1 MNLVSLFISVIIAS
15 TFNGSGISLQVLAAP
30 TRVTSPGTKAPQG
43 NIISYVILKF
53 CISANHLK
61 NSHSNEG
68 HITTL
73 SQASSDVR
81 PRSYWRKRSPTPFKN
96 SGIKEVDARALFKL
110 PSKKGPDRWGIISG
124 CGGRQPSDRAG
135 ILRDCNISNP
145 SE

>member
-1 MNLVSLFISVIIAS
+1 MNLFSLFISVIIAS
-15 TFNGSGISLQVLAAP
+15 TFNGSGINLQVLAAP
-30 TRVTSPGTKAPQG
+30 TRVTSPGTKALQG

-53 CISANHLK
+53 CISAK
-61 NSHSNEG
+61 NSHSHEG

-81 PRSYWRKRSPTPFKN
+81 PRSYWRKRSPTPFEI
-96 SGIKEVDARALFKL
+96 SGIEEVDARALFKL